1 MKCPQIIV
9 RKKITCGEK
18 TISHISQNV
27 ARVQIR
33 RRSSLSVLFS
43 TLRVFSY
50 ALRFSSLLK
59 KKHFEI
65 PIRSGMVDEDPIH
78 EYATCKSIL
87 IIIYLFDVPSFLS
100 TAWVGSLATGI
111 MFFLGPLTTSLCERC
126 GCRIVIICG
135 VLICIAGLLL
145 SSIVTTLFPFYF
157 TYGLMF
163 GTGTSLC
170 YFPTII
176 VLSKYFKRR
185 IAVVNGLVTAGSGV
199 GTLVMGPSV
208 QALFLRFG
216 VADTFRIVAGIFIL
230 VLLCGATFRPVP
242 TKYSQHHDSP
252 KGRGARRIFEWSIF
266 KNKGYVI
273 WVISLATFQLGYFV
287 PFVHLVRGL

>member
-1 MKCPQIIV
+1 MWYSASEMSQKRSIIV
-9 RKKITCGEK
+9 RRKIT
-18 TISHISQNV
+18 NLV
-27 ARVQIR
+27 PRA
-33 RRSSLSVLFS
+33 FP
-43 TLRVFSY
+43 
-50 ALRFSSLLK
+50 LK
-59 KKHFEI
+59 NGWGGN
-65 PIRSGMVDEDPIH
+65 GMVDEDPIY
-78 EYATCKSIL
+78 EYATCTSIF
-87 IIIYLFDVPSFLS
+87 IIIYLFDVPFVLS

-242 TKYSQHHDSP
+242 TKYSQHQDSP

>member
-1 MKCPQIIV
+1 
-9 RKKITCGEK
+9 
-18 TISHISQNV
+18 
-27 ARVQIR
+27 
-33 RRSSLSVLFS
+33 
-43 TLRVFSY
+43 
-50 ALRFSSLLK
+50 
-59 KKHFEI
+59 
-65 PIRSGMVDEDPIH
+65 MVDEDPIH
-78 EYATCKSIL
+78 EYATFKSIF
-87 IIIYLFDVPSFLS
+87 IIIYSFDVPLFLS

-126 GCRIVIICG
+126 GCRIVSICG

-266 KNKGYVI
+266 KNRGYVI

-287 PFVHLVRGL
+287 PFVHLVSGLLVVFK